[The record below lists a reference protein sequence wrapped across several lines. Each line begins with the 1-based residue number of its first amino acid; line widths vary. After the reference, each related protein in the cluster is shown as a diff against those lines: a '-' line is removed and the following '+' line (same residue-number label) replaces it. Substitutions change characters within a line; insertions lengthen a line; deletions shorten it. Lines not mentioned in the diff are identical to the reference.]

1 MEQMKASHCLTEMA
15 DALVVSKSGFFA
27 HQRKGERPRAQQDNE
42 LSQAIEP
49 IFVASRKTYGSPRIM
64 HALRRSG
71 YRCGK
76 NRIARLMRS
85 RGLRAK
91 QKRRFRPQTTRSD
104 HKLPVAPNWLARIP
118 KPDRPGQVWLA
129 DITCIQTQE
138 GWLYLSG
145 ILDHCSRRCIG
156 WHTQESLASSLVSRA
171 WEKACLNQP
180 LAPGLLHHS
189 DRGVQ
194 YASTQ
199 FQTLLHSRGAT
210 ASMSRKANPYDNALM
225 ESFFATLKTEC
236 FQNQIPKNRREAKLI
251 LFDYIETFYNRSRL
265 HSALQYQSPLEFENK
280 FNTNNRTK
288 LKSPVH
294 VFEERSLTRHI
305 QPSPY
310 PLPLE
315 GRGGR

>member
-1 MEQMKASHCLTEMA
+1 MQQMRASHCLTEMA
-15 DALVVSKSGFFA
+15 DALAVSKSGFFA
-27 HQRKGERPRAQQDNE
+27 HQRKRERPRAQQDNE

-49 IFVASRKTYGSPRIM
+49 IFVTSRKTYGSPRIM

-71 YRCGK
+71 WRCGK

-85 RGLRAK
+85 RGLRAR
-91 QKRRFRPQTTRSD
+91 QKRRFRAQTTRSD

-156 WHTQESLASSLVSRA
+156 WHAQESLASSLVSRA

-210 ASMSRKANPYDNALM
+210 ASMSRKANPYDNAIM

-236 FQNQIPKNRREAKLI
+236 FQNQIPKSRREAKLI

-280 FNTNNRTK
+280 FNVNN
-288 LKSPVH
+288 
-294 VFEERSLTRHI
+294 
-305 QPSPY
+305 
-310 PLPLE
+310 
-315 GRGGR
+315 

>member
-1 MEQMKASHCLTEMA
+1 MRCAEAGGA
-15 DALVVSKSGFFA
+15 
-27 HQRKGERPRAQQDNE
+27 
-42 LSQAIEP
+42 
-49 IFVASRKTYGSPRIM
+49 VA
-64 HALRRSG
+64 
-71 YRCGK
+71 K

-85 RGLRAK
+85 RGLRAR

-118 KPDRPGQVWLA
+118 KPDRPSQVWLA

-145 ILDHCSRRCIG
+145 VLDHCSRRCIG
-156 WHTQESLASSLVSRA
+156 WHAQESLASSLVSRA

-210 ASMSRKANPYDNALM
+210 ASMSRKANPYDNAINGKLFCH
-225 ESFFATLKTEC
+225 S
-236 FQNQIPKNRREAKLI
+236 QNRMLSKSNSK
-251 LFDYIETFYNRSRL
+251 
-265 HSALQYQSPLEFENK
+265 
-280 FNTNNRTK
+280 
-288 LKSPVH
+288 KSP
-294 VFEERSLTRHI
+294 
-305 QPSPY
+305 
-310 PLPLE
+310 
-315 GRGGR
+315 